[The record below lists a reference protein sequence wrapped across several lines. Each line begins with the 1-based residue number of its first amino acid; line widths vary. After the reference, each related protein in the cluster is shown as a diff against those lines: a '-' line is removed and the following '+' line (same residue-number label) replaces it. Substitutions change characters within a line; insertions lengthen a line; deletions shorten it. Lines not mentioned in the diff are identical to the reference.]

1 MNKVIRDGFVAV
13 LYSPGYGAGW
23 YTWHNIPEL
32 IYDPAVVDMVEQGTD
47 YKAIIQ
53 YCEEKYPSFT
63 QCYLGAEDLRI
74 SWIKE
79 FRVFIINEYDGNES
93 IQFREDINW
102 LVA

>member
-32 IYDPAVVDMVEQGTD
+32 IYDPTIVEMIEQD
-47 YKAIIQ
+47 RLNEIEA
-53 YCEEKYPSFT
+53 YCENRWFNV
-63 QCYLGAEDLRI
+63 YLSDPEDLRI
-74 SWIKE
+74 TWIKE
-79 FRVFIINEYDGNES
+79 GREFIIEEYDGNES
-93 IQFREDINW
+93 IRFKEDIHW

>member
-1 MNKVIRDGFVAV
+1 MNKVIRDGKVAV

-23 YTWHNIPEL
+23 YTWHQIPEL
-32 IYDPAVVDMVEQGTD
+32 IYDPVVVDMVEQD
-47 YKAIIQ
+47 RRNEIEA

-63 QCYLGAEDLRI
+63 KCYLGAEDLRI

-79 FRVFIINEYDGNES
+79 GRVFLIEEYDGNES
-93 IQFREDINW
+93 IRFREDIEW

>member
-1 MNKVIRDGFVAV
+1 MNKVIKDGFVAV

-23 YTWHNIPEL
+23 YTWHQIPEL
-32 IYDPAVVDMVEQGTD
+32 IYDPAVVDMVER
-47 YKAIIQ
+47 KASSEAIIQ

-63 QCYLGAEDLRI
+63 KCYLGAEDLQI

>member
-32 IYDPAVVDMVEQGTD
+32 IYDPKIVEMIEQGRLND
-47 YKAIIQ
+47 VEA
-53 YCEEKYPSFT
+53 YCEETYPSFT
-63 QCYLGAEDLRI
+63 KCYMGAEDLTI
-74 SWIKE
+74 TWIKE
-79 FRVFIINEYDGNES
+79 GRVFLIEEYDGNES
-93 IQFREDINW
+93 IRFREDIDW

>member
-1 MNKVIRDGFVAV
+1 MNKVIKDGFVAV

-23 YTWHNIPEL
+23 YTWHQIPEL
-32 IYDPAVVDMVEQGTD
+32 IYDPAVVDMVER
-47 YKAIIQ
+47 KVSSEAIIQ

-63 QCYLGAEDLRI
+63 KCYLGAEDLQI

>member
-32 IYDPAVVDMVEQGTD
+32 IYDPVVVDMVEQD
-47 YKAIIQ
+47 RRNEIEA

-63 QCYLGAEDLRI
+63 KCYLGAEDLTI
-74 SWIKE
+74 TWIKE
-79 FRVFIINEYDGNES
+79 FRVFLIEEYDGNES
-93 IQFREDINW
+93 IRFREDIEW

>member
-32 IYDPAVVDMVEQGTD
+32 IYDPTIVEMIEQGRLND
-47 YKAIIQ
+47 VEA
-53 YCEEKYPSFT
+53 YCEKTYPSFT
-63 QCYLGAEDLRI
+63 KCYIGASDLEI

-79 FRVFIINEYDGNES
+79 GREFIIEEYDGNES
-93 IQFREDINW
+93 IRFREDIHW

>member
-32 IYDPAVVDMVEQGTD
+32 IYDPTIVEMIEQGRLND
-47 YKAIIQ
+47 VES
-53 YCEEKYPSFT
+53 YCELTYPSFT
-63 QCYLGAEDLRI
+63 KCYLGAEDLQI

-79 FRVFIINEYDGNES
+79 GRVFLIEEYDGNES
-93 IQFREDINW
+93 IRFREDIDW

>member
-1 MNKVIRDGFVAV
+1 MNKVIRDGKVAV

-23 YTWHNIPEL
+23 YTWHQIPEL
-32 IYDPAVVDMVEQGTD
+32 IYDPVVVDMVEQD
-47 YKAIIQ
+47 RRNEIEA

-63 QCYLGAEDLRI
+63 KCYLGAEDLRI

-79 FRVFIINEYDGNES
+79 GRVFLIEEYDGNES
-93 IQFREDINW
+93 IRFREDIHW